1 MEEKDKDKGMFK
13 AYQFAQEMIRDRLRD
28 VDENAAKELDA
39 ARENEVIVA
48 RGSYDY
54 IERVFSQMDM
64 PHKVVDPMA
73 FDAFGPSAEQI
84 VFLNCPGAVSEDGV
98 RNLVRFVEQGG
109 FLFTT
114 DWALKHVIEVGFPGT
129 LRYNGKPTADEVV
142 RVEIDAGEDPFL
154 KSLISEKD
162 DPLWWIE
169 GSSYPIEI
177 LDENRVEVLVRSKE
191 VREKYGESPVFTSF
205 DYGKGKVYHMISHFY
220 LQRTETRTLRQ
231 TQSSASYMEEKLC
244 MNEERR
250 MKYDGMGLRETSL
263 GEVESAYS
271 SSALMNMVMYEKAS
285 SLNQTIDDEL

>member
-54 IERVFSQMDM
+54 IERVFSRMDM

-177 LDENRVEVLVRSKE
+177 LDENRVDVLVRSKE
-191 VREKYGESPVFTSF
+191 VKDKYGESPVFTSF
-205 DYGKGKVYHMISHFY
+205 DYGKGKVYHMTVSYTH
-220 LQRTETRTLRQ
+220 LTLP
-231 TQSSASYMEEKLC
+231 
-244 MNEERR
+244 
-250 MKYDGMGLRETSL
+250 
-263 GEVESAYS
+263 
-271 SSALMNMVMYEKAS
+271 
-285 SLNQTIDDEL
+285 TIE